1 MRQKRKIPPA
11 LSAIWTPEQEQ
22 ALEGIRA
29 CGFLPVE
36 DAIASLLASIWSN
49 TRSPLQVR
57 EANRSLKA
65 AGLPGKA
72 HWLSRRRDIENKLY
86 RAVRTG
92 ELQIYAW
99 PAQLDE
105 EGFDIGR
112 APQNVTVIDPAIIVA
127 VKPLHGGLPTKALG
141 LRPAM
146 IARLASNGVGEY
158 PPPNCLVLFRLAE
171 FHAWAEIERLKG
183 QWPSQLNRRMKLSGR
198 RGRPQRVVERAIVL
212 ARRRIDEGE
221 WSTSEPVSR
230 LAEIANHQLS
240 KERVRPI
247 SEDTFA
253 RAIDRLYRETGEA
266 RYKRHRRRGSDRAT

>member
-1 MRQKRKIPPA
+1 MGRKRRIPPA

-57 EANRSLKA
+57 EANTSLKA

-72 HWLSRRRDIENKLY
+72 NWLSRRHDVENKLY

-92 ELQIYAW
+92 ELPIYGW
-99 PAQLDE
+99 PTQLK
-105 EGFDIGR
+105 EGFHIGR
-112 APQNVTVIDPAIIVA
+112 APQDVAVIDPAIIVA

-146 IARLASNGVGEY
+146 IARLASKGVGKF
-158 PPPNCLVLFRLAE
+158 PPPDCLALFRLE
-171 FHAWAEIERLKG
+171 ELLAWVEIERLKG

-198 RGRPQRVVERAIVL
+198 RGRPPRVVERAIVL
-212 ARRRIDEGE
+212 TRRRIDEGE
-221 WSTSEPVSR
+221 WSTREPVSR

-240 KERVRPI
+240 EERKRPI

-266 RYKRHRRRGSDRAT
+266 RYKRSRRGGDRAT